1 MNTNGFIPVLNTF
14 HKDVSVCSACA
25 AMMSIAPND
34 STNPYNLTVQFIA
47 QPFHFIWKFT
57 KRFCWSS
64 FNSRQIYNFKI
75 VFHPNERTEKE
86 TRKRKMRREWRYY
99 VQINCSINK
108 LPSLPFTKL
117 FLLRH
122 FPHRKYKIN
131 VAFKLKQTNN
141 SRSSSQSTPSNFI
154 TLNWKIISIIIRLGI
169 LFYISFWC
177 TFTIFFSAARIYRKP
192 TWWNRSNW
200 VGIIITIKW
209 EPPLLATGGKVRED
223 GRRDN
228 GPGAQMVVCARY
240 KAFNISKFPTIA
252 INTRNNW
259 RRANILRLAFQLYV
273 LCI

>member
-1 MNTNGFIPVLNTF
+1 
-14 HKDVSVCSACA
+14 
-25 AMMSIAPND
+25 
-34 STNPYNLTVQFIA
+34 
-47 QPFHFIWKFT
+47 
-57 KRFCWSS
+57 
-64 FNSRQIYNFKI
+64 
-75 VFHPNERTEKE
+75 
-86 TRKRKMRREWRYY
+86 MRREWRNY
-99 VQINCSINK
+99 VQIKCSINK
-108 LPSLPFTKL
+108 LPSLPFTKF

-122 FPHRKYKIN
+122 FPHRKYNIN

-209 EPPLLATGGKVRED
+209 EPPLLATGGKVRGD
-223 GRRDN
+223 GRRCN

-240 KAFNISKFPTIA
+240 KTFNISKFPTNA